1 MNHKLSRIAALS
13 SIVAVGALG
22 APAVAAPPAGSPS
35 EAHRP
40 AHAQK
45 PATTPGPNASPK
57 AKANAYGKYCANQSK
72 KRVAGQK
79 GTPFSQCVT
88 AMAKAAKAAKAA
100 EAAKAAGIT
109 AAKPSPA
116 KACAGMSKKKV
127 GDEKKSAFSKCVV
140 AAAKVIAATTPA

>member
-1 MNHKLSRIAALS
+1 MNHKFSRIVALG

-22 APAVAAPPAGSPS
+22 APALATPPAGSPS
-35 EAHRP
+35 EAH
-40 AHAQK
+40 K

-72 KRVAGQK
+72 KHVAGQK

-100 EAAKAAGIT
+100 EAAKAAGT
-109 AAKPSPA
+109 AVTKPSPA
-116 KACAGMSKKKV
+116 KACAALSKKKV

-140 AAAKVIAATTPA
+140 AAAKVINDTTTP